1 MSVIVNKEDLKM
13 TYHEKRMIV
22 TSFIG
27 IAVSISY
34 IIFAI
39 TTYQSGSAQS
49 LTLRFW
55 AEWILIFI
63 GIGVVAMI
71 IGTILFSII
80 YPITISIKLKLEHK
94 DMTDDELKKQVESMI
109 KTDMVEDEMG
119 KLIELKSMRIGFAF
133 AGVGFVLSLISL
145 LLNYSPIV
153 MIHIIFLSFSIGS
166 VLEGLASLY
175 YYKKGIRHA

>member
-1 MSVIVNKEDLKM
+1 M

-22 TSFIG
+22 TSIIG
-27 IAVSISY
+27 ILVSVSY
-34 IIFAI
+34 LIFAI
-39 TTYQSGSAQS
+39 TTYQNGSAAS
-49 LTLRFW
+49 LTLKFW

-71 IGTILFSII
+71 IGTILFSIA
-80 YPITISIKLKLEHK
+80 YPIIISIKFKIENK
-94 DMTDDELKKQVESMI
+94 DMPDDEFKKQVESII

-133 AGVGFVLSLISL
+133 AGVGFVLSLVSL
-145 LLNYSPIV
+145 LLNYSPII

-166 VLEGLASLY
+166 ALEGLASVY
-175 YYKKGIRHA
+175 YYKKGVRHA